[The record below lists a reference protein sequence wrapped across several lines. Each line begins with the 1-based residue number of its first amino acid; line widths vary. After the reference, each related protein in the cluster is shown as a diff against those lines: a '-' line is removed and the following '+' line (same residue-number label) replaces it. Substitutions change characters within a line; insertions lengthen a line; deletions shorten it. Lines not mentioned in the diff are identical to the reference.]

1 MDMGTEVVQRS
12 FDDLGTPLVEVTFCV
27 IDLET
32 TGGDPA
38 ADAITEI
45 GAVRVRGGE
54 TLATLQTLVNPGRTV
69 PAHITLLTGIHDGMV
84 ATAPRIEEVL
94 GTLVDFIGDAVIV
107 GHNVGFDLGF
117 LAAALARDGRAPLT
131 NLRVDTV
138 ALARRLLRDQVPNCR
153 LGTLA
158 ERLGLPHRPSH
169 RALDDALATADL
181 LHLLIERSGRLGVT
195 GLDDLRALPALAG
208 SAAVHKLH
216 LTNRL
221 PRTPGVYLFRG
232 RSGEVLYVGKA
243 TNLRARVRQYF
254 ASDRRH
260 KVGALL
266 RETARID
273 HKSCATELEAAVLE
287 IRLIHRLRPRFNRVG
302 TGGERAV
309 YVRFDPVGRFP
320 RLQVVRAAGGSNRA
334 VHLGPIRSRT
344 VAQLVVEAIH
354 TALPL
359 RQCRSLPGR
368 SRRSGPCLPA
378 QLGLAWCPCTGE
390 VSPQR
395 YATVV
400 ARTLEALG
408 EHPEIVAD
416 PVRARMMHLAA
427 AERFEEA
434 AQVRDRLA
442 AFEDAVARHQTLEG
456 LRAAGE
462 LVVRDPAGV
471 TYRFARG
478 VLTEIGDGDPGR
490 GGERLGGMHL
500 RPVEARP
507 EDPGPPGSGP
517 LSPAVADE
525 LRLVARW
532 LARQEANLELVSSG

>member
-1 MDMGTEVVQRS
+1 MGSEVVQRS

-32 TGGDPA
+32 TGGDPTS
-38 ADAITEI
+38 DAITEI

-69 PAHITLLTGIHDGMV
+69 PTHITLLTGIHDGMV

-117 LAAALARDGRAPLT
+117 LAAALARDGRHPLT
-131 NLRVDTV
+131 NARVDTV

-153 LGTLA
+153 LDTLA

-181 LHLLIERSGRLGVT
+181 LHVLIERSGRLGVT

-266 RETARID
+266 RETTRID
-273 HKSCATELEAAVLE
+273 HKSCPTELEAAVLE
-287 IRLIHRLRPRFNRVG
+287 VRLIHRLRPRFNRVG
-302 TGGERAV
+302 TRGDRAV

-320 RLQVVRAAGGSNRA
+320 RLQVVRAAGGSSRA
-334 VHLGPIRSRT
+334 VHLGPIRSRA
-344 VAQLVVEAIH
+344 VAQLVVEATH

-368 SRRSGPCLPA
+368 SRRTGPCLAA
-378 QLGLAWCPCTGE
+378 QLGLALCPCTGE
-390 VSPQR
+390 VSPER

-400 ARTLEALG
+400 ARTLDALG

-416 PVRARMMHLAA
+416 PVRARMMQLAA

-442 AFEDAVARHQTLEG
+442 AFEDAVARQQTLEG
-456 LRAAGE
+456 LRAAE
-462 LVVRDPAGV
+462 QLVVRDPAGV
-471 TYRFARG
+471 TYRFCRG
-478 VLTEIGDGDPGR
+478 VLTEIGDDGPGPL
-490 GGERLGGMHL
+490 GGRLGGMHL

-507 EDPGPPGSGP
+507 TDPGPPGSGP
-517 LSPAVADE
+517 LCPAVADE

-532 LARQEANLELVSSG
+532 LARQEATLELVSSG